1 MVLHTKPVRSAAVLT
16 SALLLGPS
24 VDGFSSPLTTR
35 HAISPSPGTTLSNNN
50 CVRVPDLPNR
60 RVDTS
65 TSLHV
70 ITSNEERKGSQTG
83 PLFSAFAPEPP
94 PTAADSATRSSSTE
108 NGNAAP
114 TIIESI
120 LSSYAGPRLILA
132 AVAMIYGTN
141 FPLGALMA
149 DALPASA
156 VTSSR
161 FFIASLALLPFL
173 PQIKPSLRLPA
184 MLCGCFV
191 SLGYVAQSLALVD
204 SAPAT
209 VSFLGVATPIVVC
222 PVLEA
227 VVDKE
232 PMSPRDAPQTWLAA
246 ALCITGVGMLEL
258 VDPTAL
264 KHASGVGMAAIDS
277 GLALPLLAGAGFGSG
292 CYLSEKMMRDE
303 PQQAL
308 PITSVLVAT
317 TALVSV
323 FWSLAEGWMSMP
335 NGMHYTLPGLL
346 ADPSLSLVA
355 MAIVW
360 TGLISTSFNFF
371 VEISALGRVPSAE
384 ASVILATEPIAAAAL
399 GAIMLNE
406 EFGMNDYV
414 GGALVIVACLVNT
427 LRPDDILS
435 FLHGRKQER

>member
-1 MVLHTKPVRSAAVLT
+1 M
-16 SALLLGPS
+16 
-24 VDGFSSPLTTR
+24 
-35 HAISPSPGTTLSNNN
+35 
-50 CVRVPDLPNR
+50 
-60 RVDTS
+60 
-65 TSLHV
+65 
-70 ITSNEERKGSQTG
+70 
-83 PLFSAFAPEPP
+83 
-94 PTAADSATRSSSTE
+94 ADS
-108 NGNAAP
+108 
-114 TIIESI
+114 
-120 LSSYAGPRLILA
+120 
-132 AVAMIYGTN
+132 
-141 FPLGALMA
+141 
-149 DALPASA
+149 LPASA

-161 FFIASLALLPFL
+161 FFIASLSLAPFL

-204 SAPAT
+204 TAPST

-227 VVDKE
+227 VVDGE

-246 ALCITGVGMLEL
+246 ALCIGGVAMLEL
-258 VDPTAL
+258 MDPTTL
-264 KHASGVGMAAIDS
+264 EHAGGPGMSAIDF
-277 GLALPLLAGAGFGSG
+277 GMMLPLLAGTGFGCG

-317 TALVSV
+317 TAFVSV
-323 FWSLAEGWMSMP
+323 VWSLADGWISMP
-335 NGMHYTLPGLL
+335 GGMHYTLPGLL

-355 MAIVW
+355 MAVVW

-384 ASVILATEPIAAAAL
+384 ASVILATEPLAAAAF
-399 GAIMLNE
+399 GGMLLHE
-406 EFGMNDYV
+406 EFGMNDYC

-427 LRPDDILS
+427 LKPDDIKSLLQS
-435 FLHGRKQER
+435 RKQER